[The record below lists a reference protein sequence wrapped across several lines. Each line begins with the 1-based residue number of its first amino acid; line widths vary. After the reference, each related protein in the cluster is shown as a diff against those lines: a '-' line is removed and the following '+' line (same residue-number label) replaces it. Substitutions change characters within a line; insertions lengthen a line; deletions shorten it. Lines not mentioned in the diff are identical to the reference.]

1 MVAVSK
7 RKRLAF
13 GKNFKLAT
21 ALPLLAGGV
30 ILTGLLNVSLFFVDE
45 SLFHGDLQ
53 NVRST
58 TTQTPAFSISV
69 VSVLQENPSE
79 SVTMTTTTTTTES
92 ASIVPVSHTATK
104 HQKQK
109 PPPAPASSSTI
120 NSSSNQNKT
129 DTNTTEFSACLL
141 IKDDNAILNEW
152 IAYHYHVLNLR
163 HILVAVDP
171 SSATSPSTIWQTWRN
186 LTDLTVTEWTDTD
199 FMPQT
204 FLKKGY
210 HINPRFI
217 NADAN
222 KSAWHNGDEDA
233 ATVKADRLQISNH
246 RFRQVTFLS
255 SCLRQL
261 KKEKRTWVMHID
273 TDEYI
278 VVNPMLRRQEQ
289 TEAQLKQS
297 QLLRKSSRYMM
308 NVQIPPLA
316 EPNSIETVLQQ
327 IQQDAELQK
336 KANYPCISMPR
347 LLFGSVERNES
358 YTGAGT
364 STAANT
370 NASFF
375 NTTLFET
382 MRWKYHAA
390 LTDKE
395 RNAQP
400 KVMVDVSAV
409 PQDDEMFH
417 VKAFSIHR
425 PSKKLCRRIDQLTF
439 DKVEKY
445 PLTVNHY
452 VGARERYVARKDTRR
467 NERAYEYKAHVDAGG
482 SDDWITTWLDGF
494 VRKQGPEKASALLQ
508 DYAVVPTQDSSVVN
522 SALLS

>member
-1 MVAVSK
+1 MVAVPK
-7 RKRLAF
+7 RRRLVF
-13 GKNFKLAT
+13 GRHFKLAT

-53 NVRST
+53 NIRST
-58 TTQTPAFSISV
+58 TTQTPAFSRHGP
-69 VSVLQENPSE
+69 VLQENLSD
-79 SVTMTTTTTTTES
+79 VTMTMTTTDS
-92 ASIVPVSHTATK
+92 ASIIHVSHTATK
-104 HQKQK
+104 YQKQK
-109 PPPAPASSSTI
+109 PPPLPASSSTS
-120 NSSSNQNKT
+120 NSSSNQN
-129 DTNTTEFSACLL
+129 DDNTNTTEFSACLL

-163 HILVAVDP
+163 RIIVAVDP
-171 SSATSPSTIWQTWRN
+171 SSETSPSTIWQTWRN
-186 LTDLTVTEWTDTD
+186 HTDLTVTEWTDTD

-204 FLKKGY
+204 FLKRGY

-233 ATVKADRLQISNH
+233 ATVKADRLLISNH

-261 KKEKRTWVMHID
+261 KKEKRTWAMHID
-273 TDEYI
+273 TDEYV

-289 TEAQLKQS
+289 AQDQKS
-297 QLLRKSSRYMM
+297 QQLHKSMRNIK
-308 NVQIPPLA
+308 NVQVPPLA

-327 IQQDAELQK
+327 IQQDAKLQK
-336 KANYPCISMPR
+336 NANYPCISMPR
-347 LLFGSVERNES
+347 LLFGSVERNETTTAS
-358 YTGAGT
+358 I

-370 NASFF
+370 NKSFF

-382 MRWKYHAA
+382 LRWKYHAA

-409 PQDDEMFH
+409 PLDDEMFH
-417 VKAFSIHR
+417 EKAFSIHR
-425 PSKKLCRRIDQLTF
+425 PSKKLCRSIDQLTF

-467 NERAYEYKAHVDAGG
+467 NERAYEYKAHVHAGG

-494 VRKQGPEKASALLQ
+494 VQEQGPEKASALLQ
-508 DYAVVPTQDSSVVN
+508 DYTVVRAQDRLVTN
-522 SALLS
+522 SALSN

>member
-1 MVAVSK
+1 MVAVPK
-7 RKRLAF
+7 QRRLVF
-13 GKNFKLAT
+13 SRYLKVAT
-21 ALPLLAGGV
+21 AFPLLAGGV

-45 SLFHGDLQ
+45 SLLMMNPRQVHGDLQ
-53 NVRST
+53 GFTRSRST
-58 TTQTPAFSISV
+58 TLVP
-69 VSVLQENPSE
+69 VLQENLSE
-79 SVTMTTTTTTTES
+79 TMTMTTTTTTTDSES
-92 ASIVPVSHTATK
+92 IIHTSHAATK

-109 PPPAPASSSTI
+109 LPPVPDSISDSSTG
-120 NSSSNQNKT
+120 SNQNNT
-129 DTNTTEFSACLL
+129 DTGTTEFSACLL

-152 IAYHYHVLNLR
+152 VAYHYHVLNLR

-171 SSATSPSTIWQTWRN
+171 SSETSPAAIWQTWRDH
-186 LTDLTVTEWTDTD
+186 TDLTVTEWTDTD

-210 HINPRFI
+210 HNNPRFI

-222 KSAWHNGDEDA
+222 KSIWHNGDEDA

-261 KKEKRTWVMHID
+261 KREKRTWAMHID
-273 TDEYI
+273 TDEYV
-278 VVNPMLRRQEQ
+278 VVNPMLRHPELAQ
-289 TEAQLKQS
+289 TQQS
-297 QLLRKSSRYMM
+297 QQLRKSSRFMK
-308 NVQIPPLA
+308 NVQIPPLG
-316 EPNSIETVLQQ
+316 EPNSIGTLLQQ
-327 IQQDAELQK
+327 LQEDVKLQK

-347 LLFGSVERNES
+347 LLFGSVERNE
-358 YTGAGT
+358 TGTGT
-364 STAANT
+364 GTAANT
-370 NASFF
+370 SSSFF
-375 NTTLFET
+375 NTTLLET

-417 VKAFSIHR
+417 EKAFSIHR
-425 PSKKLCRRIDQLTF
+425 PSKKLCRSIDQLTF

-452 VGARERYVARKDTRR
+452 VGARERYVARKDIRR
-467 NERAYEYKAHVDAGG
+467 SERAYEYKAHVEAGG
-482 SDDWITTWLDGF
+482 PDDWITTWLDGF
-494 VRKQGPEKASALLQ
+494 VREQGPDKASALLQ
-508 DYAVVPTQDSSVVN
+508 DYTVFPAQDRSVGNSVLSS
-522 SALLS
+522 